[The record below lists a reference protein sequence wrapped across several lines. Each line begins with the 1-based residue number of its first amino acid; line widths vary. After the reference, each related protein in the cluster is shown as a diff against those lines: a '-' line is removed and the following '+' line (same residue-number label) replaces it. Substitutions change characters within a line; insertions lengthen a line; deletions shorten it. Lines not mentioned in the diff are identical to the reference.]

1 MYFSDVC
8 LITED
13 VTTLTKFYE
22 VILHAKAEGDYVH
35 AIIYTEGTGLTIY
48 SKKAAESD
56 MKFDFSSFWG
66 SGNITLSFDVDD
78 IDVEYERLKAFDVK
92 FVTVP
97 TTYPWGVRSVHFRD
111 PDGNII
117 CFRSKSK

>member
-1 MYFSDVC
+1 MFFSDVC

-22 VILHAKAEGDYVH
+22 FILHVKAEGDHVH
-35 AIIYTEGTGLTIY
+35 AIIQTEGAGLAIY

-56 MKFDFSSFWG
+56 MKFDFSRYWG
-66 SGNITLSFDVDD
+66 SGNITLSFNVDD
-78 IDVEYERLKAFDVK
+78 IDVEYERLKAFDAE
-92 FVTVP
+92 FVTIP